1 MKITRILHASV
12 NTSDAVTATHAFYAD
27 VLGLTSASRP
37 DMGIPGSW
45 FDVGG
50 AQVHLVGFP
59 TSDIPIDPSDHH
71 ICFGVADLQ
80 AATDELDS
88 AGVAWVSADQTQV
101 DGRVVRQVFLADP
114 CGNTIELQEDP
125 EDGAT

>member
-1 MKITRILHASV
+1 VRVTRILHASV
-12 NTSDAVTATHAFYAD
+12 NNSDAVGPTHDFYAD
-27 VLGLTSASRP
+27 VLGLASANRP

-71 ICFGVADLQ
+71 ICFGVEDLQ
-80 AATDELDS
+80 AATDALDT
-88 AGVAWVSADQTQV
+88 AGVPWIAADQTQV
-101 DGRVVRQVFLADP
+101 GGRVVRQVFLADP
-114 CGNTIELQEDP
+114 CGNVIELQEDSAP
-125 EDGAT
+125 